1 MHACGI
7 VNSSCIKSCRR
18 QFNQKCLCR
27 NLGVCLNIGV
37 RASKK
42 HYKSWTPWTNSYW
55 TDTIVCV
62 CVCGGG
68 GGLNPCPVLF
78 LNQQSF
84 VFTLHLLLAI
94 RNSFI
99 FILMTLPSQHHPFR
113 IKNWKYRMQQ
123 IVTLWPVSGDS
134 CPLWAR
140 NNNIMELICRV
151 RLSKIGTYPLVLILR
166 GPFTLSVQGLKS

>member
-1 MHACGI
+1 MSEYQCP
-7 VNSSCIKSCRR
+7 R
-18 QFNQKCLCR
+18 QK
-27 NLGVCLNIGV
+27 
-37 RASKK
+37 KK

-55 TDTIVCV
+55 TDTIGCGCV
-62 CVCGGG
+62 CVCGFV
-68 GGLNPCPVLF
+68 LNPCPVLF

-84 VFTLHLLLAI
+84 VFTLHSLLAI

-99 FILMTLPSQHHPFR
+99 FILMTLPSQHNPFR

-140 NNNIMELICRV
+140 NNNNNGTNLPCSSFEDWNLSACANLARTIHSFRP
-151 RLSKIGTYPLVLILR
+151 RLK
-166 GPFTLSVQGLKS
+166 PFPPIKEFRLLTQCLPRWVSQSEVWRN